1 MFKMI
6 FQLNGK
12 QFATLESKQQLMDY
26 QAENAA
32 RSLVKYQHKTFDED
46 YIDKV
51 IVVSG
56 RVVNIIASGYDKHR
70 GREYPVEGGAR
81 VTRIDKMKDKV
92 SEVAIQREIEV
103 KRNKQVDVPTEA
115 WQKRI
120 ERDINE
126 IRTTILNEVTRTE
139 KTEETLII
147 LVAYLSSVGLLD
159 MNDWNKYLQISR
171 K

>member
-1 MFKMI
+1 MKELIRTLVAHYPDQFNKAMDNPKLEGWFVGKLMSQLGGKMNPKEI
-6 FQLNGK
+6 S
-12 QFATLESKQQLMDY
+12 TEVSDY
-26 QAENAA
+26 FIKM
-32 RSLVKYQHKTFDED
+32 R
-46 YIDKV
+46 
-51 IVVSG
+51 
-56 RVVNIIASGYDKHR
+56 RGYDAMDWNVEKS
-70 GREYPVEGGAR
+70 GKDDYPQTLGGFDDY
-81 VTRIDKMKDKV
+81 VNKD
-92 SEVAIQREIEV
+92 V

>member
-1 MFKMI
+1 MGKCGITGDYVGVQTDDREFK
-6 FQLNGK
+6 
-12 QFATLESKQQLMDY
+12 
-26 QAENAA
+26 
-32 RSLVKYQHKTFDED
+32 LV
-46 YIDKV
+46 
-51 IVVSG
+51 
-56 RVVNIIASGYDKHR
+56 
-70 GREYPVEGGAR
+70 P
-81 VTRIDKMKDKV
+81 
-92 SEVAIQREIEV
+92 V
-103 KRNKQVDVPTEA
+103 KRNKRVDVPTEA

>member
-1 MFKMI
+1 MFNKAQM
-6 FQLNGK
+6 LNFG
-12 QFATLESKQQLMDY
+12 FTVTGDIPE
-26 QAENAA
+26 E
-32 RSLVKYQHKTFDED
+32 FDCELLD
-46 YIDKV
+46 
-51 IVVSG
+51 
-56 RVVNIIASGYDKHR
+56 H
-70 GREYPVEGGAR
+70 
-81 VTRIDKMKDKV
+81 MV
-92 SEVAIQREIEV
+92 SEVFQYCPEAGTDHTIRSLCAFAKLAEARKNQQLREREV

>member
-1 MFKMI
+1 MKKFTVKIEYDIYADNILSAHAMAASNHDDLI
-6 FQLNGK
+6 LKSKLVELNKEDQPTPKVGDVV
-12 QFATLESKQQLMDY
+12 T
-26 QAENAA
+26 
-32 RSLVKYQHKTFDED
+32 DED
-46 YIDKV
+46 GLDHL
-51 IVVSG
+51 
-56 RVVNIIASGYDKHR
+56 IASAPTKYDWKEDHDAIAAK
-70 GREYPVEGGAR
+70 AR
-81 VTRIDKMKDKV
+81 LVATQQIKV
-92 SEVAIQREIEV
+92 Q
-103 KRNKQVDVPTEA
+103 RNKQVDVPTEA

-159 MNDWNKYLQISR
+159 MNDWNQYLQISR